1 MIDDP
6 MDAHLAALDPS
17 RREAPPAPGS
27 VRHASILE
35 RAMSGTGTT
44 PLASVPASEPAR
56 RRPRRPRHLAATATA
71 VAVALVAVVACAAV
85 LLRGPDD
92 PDPLSVVSSAADTT
106 AEVTSFRVTLDTHD
120 QYSDGTGTIEVDG
133 DRMRVQVSGTYRD
146 GPLEGST
153 TVYIGLDSYEE
164 RLDGGRE
171 TARLDQPMAPF
182 GSASQAVLAAAL
194 SGHDVAVAGQET
206 VRGVP
211 ATHYRIILDDAS
223 RTALADLGP
232 EMLGWFGLVD
242 PDQVRTI
249 DVWVGGD
256 LIRRLRVQ
264 SLIEGAESVR
274 TAEYYDFGAAID
286 IQPPAWAGQ

>member
-1 MIDDP
+1 VIDDP
-6 MDAHLAALDPS
+6 MDAQLAALDPS

-56 RRPRRPRHLAATATA
+56 RRRRRPRHLGAAAA
-71 VAVALVAVVACAAV
+71 AMVVALVVVVACAAV

-92 PDPLSVVSSAADTT
+92 PDPISVVSSAADTT

-146 GPLEGST
+146 GPVEGST

-274 TAEYYDFGAAID
+274 TAEYYDFGAAIH
-286 IQPPAWAGQ
+286 IQPPDWAGQ